1 MDKFRVSSIDEI
13 KELLAYNKNDML
25 IELNKSING
34 SLHIEDNKN
43 RNIVIDG
50 NNYEWSGVNQVIL
63 YPKKYSDNIYFVC
76 LEKGLNILRVWI
88 DNEKYILARFPNVDT
103 REINQVYTTLD
114 IAMEK
119 FKNCKKSKVA
129 YLRGLHENEWGGN
142 AYILA
147 KENGDIKEKWIG
159 NNNRGNRIN
168 KSKVIL
174 ENVFREL
181 DNNNEFYY
189 DKEDGRL
196 YFYNDRFIEKEIL
209 LEYSICDSLIEI
221 KKSDSVTLKNLRFT
235 KTDRSMFKGEW
246 HRYLRSDWAYNYLST
261 ISIDN
266 SKNILVEEC
275 EFIELGNN
283 AICVLNNSENI
294 GVKNSIMTRS
304 ATNGVLI
311 LGDKES
317 TYATSSWF
325 NDNHV
330 NFMESEDKCGAR
342 SDNYPKNVVVDNCIF
357 SYLGNDDLQCAG
369 VCVSLAHNVT
379 IKNSR
384 FETLSRA
391 GVNIA
396 ENAFGGHKI
405 LSNIFIDCVRET
417 GDHGPFNSWG
427 RDRFWSLKGFNTT
440 GKHGKI
446 KRKYALCDMLD
457 RNQIIDNIVVGKKG
471 FGIDLDDGS
480 TAYDITHNLC
490 VGVGIK
496 LREGFDRVVDNNVI
510 INAPFDYHCA
520 YYQNNDIIKN
530 NIVYNDR
537 ALIVYAENRGSNAN
551 FSNNIW
557 IDKNSKSND
566 RFKEEKTTT
575 LEDLHNANYDFEGIQ
590 NLSNLFVKLK
600 SIDLKSYFNNE
611 KKHVI
616 EKKVLGMKYSNI
628 DESIRTIVGANGYD
642 GVYIKDINI
651 LSRLYFKGVRKNDVI
666 LSINNEKVDIDNF
679 RKMKNNIHTITI
691 IRKQQEKTLNF

>member
-1 MDKFRVSSIDEI
+1 MDKFRVSSINELKEI
-13 KELLAYNKNDML
+13 LAYNQNDIL
-25 IELNKSING
+25 IELNNSING
-34 SLHIEDNKN
+34 SLSIENNKN

-50 NNYEWSGVNQVIL
+50 NNYEWSGVNKVL
-63 YPKKYSDNIYFVC
+63 LSPKKYSDNIYFVC
-76 LEKGLNILRVWI
+76 LEKGLDILKVWI
-88 DNEKYILARFPNVDT
+88 DSEKYILARFPNVDAS
-103 REINQVYTTLD
+103 EINQVYTTFD

-119 FKNCKKSKVA
+119 FKNCNKSKVA
-129 YLRGLHENEWGGN
+129 YLRGLHKSEWGGN
-142 AYILA
+142 AYILT
-147 KENGDIKEKWIG
+147 KENGEVKEKWIG
-159 NNNRGNRIN
+159 NNNRGNKIN

-174 ENVFREL
+174 ENVFSEL
-181 DNNNEFYY
+181 DYNNEFYY
-189 DKEDGRL
+189 DKDEGKL
-196 YFYNDRFIEKEIL
+196 YFYNDKFIEKEIL
-209 LEYSICDSLIEI
+209 LEYSVCDSLVEI
-221 KKSDSVTLKNLRFT
+221 AKSENITLKNLRFT
-235 KTDRSMFKGEW
+235 KTDRSMFKGKW
-246 HRYLRSDWAYNYLST
+246 HRYLRSDWAYNYLSS

-266 SKNILVEEC
+266 SKNILVENC

-283 AICVLNNSENI
+283 AICVLNDSENI
-294 GVKNSIMTRS
+294 GVKNSIMTKS

-317 TYATSSWF
+317 TYATSSWD
-325 NDNHV
+325 NDNHIKS
-330 NFMESEDKCGAR
+330 MESENKCGAK
-342 SDNYPKNVVVDNCIF
+342 SDDYPKNVVIDNCIF
-357 SYLGNDDLQCAG
+357 SHLGSDDLQCAG

-384 FETLSRA
+384 FETLPRA
-391 GVNIA
+391 GVNIS
-396 ENAFGGHKI
+396 ENAFGGHKVV
-405 LSNIFIDCVRET
+405 SNIFIDCVRET

-446 KRKYALCDMLD
+446 KRKYALYDMLD
-457 RNQIIDNIVVGKKG
+457 RNQIIDNIVVGKRG

-566 RFKEEKTTT
+566 RFREDKTTT
-575 LEDLHNANYDFEGIQ
+575 LDNLQNSNYNYEGIQ
-590 NLSNLFVKLK
+590 NLSNLFDKLK
-600 SIDLKSYFNNE
+600 TIDLKSYFDSE
-611 KKHVI
+611 KKCVI
-616 EKKVLGMKYSNI
+616 EKKVLGIKYSNV
-628 DESIRTIVGANGYD
+628 DESIRTVVGANSYD

-651 LSRLYFKGVRKNDVI
+651 LSKLFFKGVRKNDVI
-666 LSINNEKVDIDNF
+666 LSINNHKVDIDNF
-679 RKMKNNIHTITI
+679 SKMKNNIHSITV
-691 IRKQQEKTLNF
+691 IRKQQEKTLKF